1 MRFSTKSPPLAAA
14 LGLAFLASQPLPCP
28 AGDGP
33 ASWEVR
39 LRLETE
45 GRYSLAAPGRE
56 VAGRFAYEAS
66 WTGSLEQDDADFLMV
81 HADLETLRWELE
93 ERPGEAECG
102 SPLREADVPVRP
114 ALRMQYVLGEAGRVR
129 YHFIVEGFQVP
140 RGPAPETFDL
150 VLPRSRREA
159 AAAPEGGYDGG
170 ISKGSNDVSIE
181 AKDFRKG
188 PVKRVFRWSWRRY
201 QPSSGPPPS
210 GPLFN
215 AHDAKV
221 TLTVTPRRDP

>member
-1 MRFSTKSPPLAAA
+1 MRFLSRLLPLAPA
-14 LGLAFLASQPLPCP
+14 LGLALLASPPRPCP
-28 AGDGP
+28 EGDVP
-33 ASWEVR
+33 AWWEVR

-45 GRYSLAAPGRE
+45 GRYSLSAPGRDI
-56 VAGRFAYEAS
+56 AGRFAYEAA
-66 WTGSLEQDDADFLMV
+66 WTGSLQEDDVDFLMV

-93 ERPGEAECG
+93 ERAGEAEDG
-102 SPLREADVPVRP
+102 PPLRETDIPVRP

-129 YHFIVEGFQVP
+129 FHFIVDGFPVP

-170 ISKGSNDVSIE
+170 VAKGSNDVSID

-221 TLTVTPRRDP
+221 TLTVTPRRVP